1 MRYNQIFEKIFLEI
15 SVHLTFILEFSKFSV
30 EWFAFQKFNSFRI
43 FWNFTQEI
51 FVPFVPVSKISE
63 FLVKWQAP
71 NISTYSIFN
80 SLHTVS
86 EHGTASY
93 IALQSS

>member
-1 MRYNQIFEKIFLEI
+1 MDCFQPERDITRHEI
-15 SVHLTFILEFSKFSV
+15 IEIL
-30 EWFAFQKFNSFRI
+30 RI
-43 FWNFTQEI
+43 FWNFSQAI